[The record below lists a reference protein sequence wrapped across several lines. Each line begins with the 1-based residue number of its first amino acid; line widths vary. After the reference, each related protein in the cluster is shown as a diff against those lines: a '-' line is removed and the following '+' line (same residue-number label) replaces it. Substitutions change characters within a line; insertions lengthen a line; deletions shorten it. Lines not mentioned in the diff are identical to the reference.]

1 MSKTREYFLA
11 ECAAHARNLSVEHSA
26 AFISG
31 LLQSVTEGEDLD
43 AIRRIYNALADC
55 DNQLELIQRG
65 QLKLPLDAPAR
76 KQWRS
81 NT

>member
-11 ECAAHARNLSVEHSA
+11 ECAAHARNLSVENSA

-43 AIRRIYNALADC
+43 SIRRIYNALADC

-65 QLKLPLDAPAR
+65 QMKLQLDASSR
-76 KQWRS
+76 NKGGHS
-81 NT
+81 K